1 MDFGIE
7 RVDYSNPTQASHLIQ
22 LLNEYACEPMGGG
35 KPIPIELN
43 EKLIHGLADFPT
55 AFSLLVYSGKIPVAL
70 SNCFF
75 GFSTFA
81 AQKLINIHDLMV
93 SKDFRGNGLSTL
105 LLQEI
110 EKIARENDCVKITL
124 EVLSNNEIAKNS
136 YKKFGFEGYE
146 LDPEAGQAI
155 FWQKKLS

>member
-1 MDFGIE
+1 MDFRIE
-7 RVDYSNPTQASHLIQ
+7 RVDYTNETHAAHLIQ
-22 LLNEYACEPMGGG
+22 LLNEYACDPMGGG
-35 KPIPIELN
+35 KPIPSELN
-43 EKLIHGLADFPT
+43 EKLIVGLRDFPT
-55 AFSLLVYSGKIPVAL
+55 SFSLLVYRGEVPAAL

-105 LLQEI
+105 LLQEV
-110 EKIARENDCVKITL
+110 EKIGRENECVKITL
-124 EVLSNNEIAKNS
+124 EVLSNNEVAKNS

-146 LDPEAGQAI
+146 LDPEGGQAI
-155 FWQKKLS
+155 FWQKKLI

>member
-7 RVDYSNPTQASHLIQ
+7 RVDYSNQTQTSHLIQ
-22 LLNEYACEPMGGG
+22 LLNEYACDSMGGG
-35 KPIPIELN
+35 KPIPTDLN
-43 EKLIHGLADFPT
+43 EKLVNGLHDFPT
-55 AFSLLVYSGKIPVAL
+55 AFSLLVYSEKRPVAL
-70 SNCFF
+70 ANCFY

-81 AQKLINIHDLMV
+81 AKKLINIHDLMV
-93 SKDFRGNGLSTL
+93 SKDFRGKGLSTL
-105 LLQEI
+105 LLSEI
-110 EKIARENDCVKITL
+110 ERIARENDCVKITL

-146 LDPEAGQAI
+146 LDPESGQAI